1 MTRCDKIH
9 LDMKIQLLL
18 HKFTHLFAAKKQ
30 KRASLFSG
38 DYKQAVLIK
47 EGRKQF
53 KALLSKGLT
62 VPVVLL

>member
-1 MTRCDKIH
+1 
-9 LDMKIQLLL
+9 MKIEPFFQKIKQYL
-18 HKFTHLFAAKKQ
+18 KGKAKT
-30 KRASLFSG
+30 RATLFSG

>member
-1 MTRCDKIH
+1 
-9 LDMKIQLLL
+9 MKIQ
-18 HKFTHLFAAKKQ
+18 KFLQEISQYLKGKTKA
-30 KRASLFSG
+30 RASLFSG

>member
-1 MTRCDKIH
+1 
-9 LDMKIQLLL
+9 MKVQTLFQNLIQYL
-18 HKFTHLFAAKKQ
+18 KGKAKT
-30 KRASLFSG
+30 RASLFSG
-38 DYKQAVLIK
+38 DYKQAVLIR

>member
-1 MTRCDKIH
+1 
-9 LDMKIQLLL
+9 MKILN
-18 HKFTHLFAAKKQ
+18 LFQKIKQYLKGKAKA
-30 KRASLFSG
+30 RASLFSG